1 MEPFFFGEHRD
12 LFGAYHMA
20 TGMPR
25 RHGVLIAGPLLNEGI
40 RAQFALRRIA
50 ERLSARGY
58 DVLRFDYKGLG
69 NSPVPS
75 TNARVADWAANIVT
89 ASDELPAI
97 AGVETGTL
105 IAVRFGACLAAD
117 LMRKRPLKRLLLWD
131 PILDGSRWIEDLHA
145 CRDNLPIRLRDAV
158 RSNEYMG
165 HEMHERFAEELKT
178 RCNLSVS
185 ADEVAVVLSS
195 GYRHSSDVEKL
206 TEQIDRTQY
215 DCQWT
220 SYNSSVIYSA
230 DIIEAICNRTT

>member
-12 LFGAYHMA
+12 LFGAYYMA
-20 TGMPR
+20 QGMPR

-75 TNARVADWAANIVT
+75 SHARIADWAANIVT
-89 ASDELPAI
+89 AADELPAI

-117 LMRKRPLKRLLLWD
+117 LMRKRRLQRLLLWD
-131 PILDGSRWIEDLHA
+131 PILDGARWTDDLRA
-145 CRDNLPIRLRDAV
+145 CRENLPIRLRDAV
-158 RSNEYMG
+158 RSNEFMG
-165 HEMHERFAEELKT
+165 HEMHEGFAEELET
-178 RCNLSVS
+178 RRSLSVS

-195 GYRHSSDVEKL
+195 GYRHSSDIEKL
-206 TEQIDRTQY
+206 TEQIDKTQY